1 MKRGFATRVV
11 ALAAVGAL
19 ALVGCNGDDDD
30 GDNGGSTPSPAETMT
45 EQSPAES
52 PTG

>member
-1 MKRGFATRVV
+1 MKRGFATRMV

-19 ALVGCNGDDDD
+19 ALVGCNGDDD
-30 GDNGGSTPSPAETMT
+30 GDDGGSTPSPAETMT